1 MSRRPQKPNRRAS
14 SPQASASSPR
24 EFRLPENTTPALP
37 AVEDFAGLDMPA
49 ALLKTLTAQGVTTP
63 FPIQAATLPNSLAG
77 RDLLGRGR
85 TGSGKTLAFGL
96 ALLARTAGL
105 RAEPKAPLALVLV
118 PTRELAQQVTD
129 ALTPYAT
136 AVNLRLATVVGGLSI
151 TKQAGTLRRGAEV
164 VVATPGR
171 LNDLVERGDCV
182 LDQVRITVLDEADQ
196 MTDMGFLPQITKL
209 IQHVRPDG
217 QRMLFSATLDRNI
230 DRLVQRFLTDPV
242 VHSVD
247 PSAGAVTTMEH
258 HVLHVQDETDKKA
271 VTTRI
276 AARDGRVILFL
287 DTKRSA
293 DRLAKRLL
301 AVGVRAA
308 ALHGGR
314 SQPQRN
320 RTLEQFKNGQV
331 TALVATNVAARGI
344 HVDDLDLVVNV
355 DPPTD
360 HKDYLHRGGRTA
372 RAGGSGSVVTL
383 VLPDQKRDVTRLM
396 SDAGIR
402 PRTARITSSDAELT
416 TITGAREPSGVA
428 VTIEVPSR
436 RRRPARRPAP
446 SAAGAPADAA
456 ETAAGQY
463 GDRCGSPYGEPGL
476 DRRAA
481 AGTTASDSTSASG
494 GRGAARRAGSGG
506 ATGGAVGAGGR
517 SADRQSAAGAAT
529 RAASGK
535 VARGSGR
542 RTAAGGATGGA
553 AGTGGRGSGSRGG
566 RRAPPRDALP
576 LNAAG
581 GHLTTVAGRADT
593 CAGSA
598 PVTVAGV
605 GRICRSDVVF
615 GPGTEL
621 LGPPGRPGRVLSR

>member
-1 MSRRPQKPNRRAS
+1 MPRRPQKPNRRAS
-14 SPQASASSPR
+14 SATPPASAPR
-24 EFRLPENTTPALP
+24 EFRLPESTTPALP
-37 AVEDFAGLDMPA
+37 AVEEFAGLDMPA
-49 ALLKTLTAQGVTTP
+49 GLLKTLTAEGVTTP

-77 RDLLGRGR
+77 RDVLGRGR

-105 RAEPKAPLALVLV
+105 RAQPKAPLALVLV

-129 ALTPYAT
+129 SLTPYAT
-136 AVNLRLATVVGGLSI
+136 AVNLRMATVVGGLSI
-151 TKQAGTLRRGAEV
+151 TKQAAQLRRGTEV
-164 VVATPGR
+164 VVASPGR

-182 LDQVRITVLDEADQ
+182 LDDVRITVLDEADQ

-209 IQHVRPDG
+209 IRQVRPDG
-217 QRMLFSATLDRNI
+217 QRLLFSATLDRNI
-230 DRLVQRFLTDPV
+230 DRLVQQFLTDPV

-258 HVLHVQDETDKKA
+258 HVFHVLDETDKKA

-344 HVDDLDLVVNV
+344 HIDDLDLVVNV
-355 DPPTD
+355 DPPAD

-383 VLPDQKRDVTRLM
+383 VLPEQKREVTRLM

-402 PRTARITSSDAELT
+402 PRTARLTSGDVQLS

-428 VTIEVPSR
+428 VTIEVPQ
-436 RRRPARRPAP
+436 PVTPPAP
-446 SAAGAPADAA
+446 
-456 ETAAGQY
+456 
-463 GDRCGSPYGEPGL
+463 
-476 DRRAA
+476 
-481 AGTTASDSTSASG
+481 
-494 GRGAARRAGSGG
+494 RGARRAGAEDG
-506 ATGGAVGAGGR
+506 
-517 SADRQSAAGAAT
+517 T
-529 RAASGK
+529 RPS
-535 VARGSGR
+535 
-542 RTAAGGATGGA
+542 
-553 AGTGGRGSGSRGG
+553 GG
-566 RRAPPRDALP
+566 RRRRGGGAKP
-576 LNAAG
+576 AA
-581 GHLTTVAGRADT
+581 A
-593 CAGSA
+593 
-598 PVTVAGV
+598 
-605 GRICRSDVVF
+605 
-615 GPGTEL
+615 
-621 LGPPGRPGRVLSR
+621 

>member
-1 MSRRPQKPNRRAS
+1 MP
-14 SPQASASSPR
+14 
-24 EFRLPENTTPALP
+24 
-37 AVEDFAGLDMPA
+37 AGL
-49 ALLKTLTAQGVTTP
+49 LNTLTAQGVTAP

-118 PTRELAQQVTD
+118 PTRELAQQVAD

-151 TKQAGTLRRGAEV
+151 TKQAGALRRGAEV
-164 VVATPGR
+164 LVATPGR

-182 LDQVRITVLDEADQ
+182 LDGVRITVLDEADQ

-209 IQHVRPDG
+209 IQQVRPDG

-383 VLPDQKRDVTRLM
+383 VLPDQRRDVTRLM

-402 PRTARITSSDAELT
+402 PRTASVKSNDEELAT
-416 TITGAREPSGVA
+416 LTGAREPSGVA
-428 VTIEVPSR
+428 VTIEVPQPTPPTASRPARKTGTEPGRRSGR
-436 RRRPARRPAP
+436 RRRNSGGTGPVTGAATDPGARNRRAP
-446 SAAGAPADAA
+446 AGA
-456 ETAAGQY
+456 
-463 GDRCGSPYGEPGL
+463 
-476 DRRAA
+476 AA
-481 AGTTASDSTSASG
+481 AGTAAGTSASG
-494 GRGAARRAGSGG
+494 GRGSARRAGSGG
-506 ATGGAVGAGGR
+506 AGAAGRSGSGGA
-517 SADRQSAAGAAT
+517 
-529 RAASGK
+529 K
-535 VARGSGR
+535 
-542 RTAAGGATGGA
+542 GGA
-553 AGTGGRGSGSRGG
+553 AGTGGRGSDRRSATGSASGNSARVPGRRPAPGGATRGSSSTGG
-566 RRAPPRDALP
+566 RGSSG
-576 LNAAG
+576 AG
-581 GHLTTVAGRADT
+581 GRGSDRR
-593 CAGSA
+593 GSA
-598 PVTVAGV
+598 T
-605 GRICRSDVVF
+605 
-615 GPGTEL
+615 
-621 LGPPGRPGRVLSR
+621 

>member
-1 MSRRPQKPNRRAS
+1 MSRRPQKSNRRAS
-14 SPQASASSPR
+14 SPPPSSSSPM
-24 EFRLPENTTPALP
+24 EFRLPESTTPALP

-49 ALLKTLTAQGVTTP
+49 GLLKTLAAQGVTTP

-182 LDQVRITVLDEADQ
+182 LDAVRITVLDEADQ

-209 IQHVRPDG
+209 IQRVRPDG

-258 HVLHVQDETDKKA
+258 HVLHIQDETDKKA

-314 SQPQRN
+314 SQPQRT

-344 HVDDLDLVVNV
+344 HIDDLDLVVNV

-383 VLPDQKRDVTRLM
+383 VLPEQKRDVTRLM

-402 PRTARITSSDAELT
+402 PRAARVRSSDTELT
-416 TITGAREPSGVA
+416 SITGAREPSGVP
-428 VTIEVPSR
+428 VTIEIPQPTAPAASRPNRKAGAEPGARSGR
-436 RRRPARRPAP
+436 RRR
-446 SAAGAPADAA
+446 SGGAAKAA
-456 ETAAGQY
+456 TA
-463 GDRCGSPYGEPGL
+463 
-476 DRRAA
+476 AA
-481 AGTTASDSTSASG
+481 AGTG
-494 GRGAARRAGSGG
+494 ERGPDRRAG
-506 ATGGAVGAGGR
+506 
-517 SADRQSAAGAAT
+517 AGAA
-529 RAASGK
+529 
-535 VARGSGR
+535 
-542 RTAAGGATGGA
+542 AAGGTAATGRRRAPRRTGGGGTTGGA
-553 AGTGGRGSGSRGG
+553 AGTGGRGADRRGG
-566 RRAPPRDALP
+566 RR
-576 LNAAG
+576 
-581 GHLTTVAGRADT
+581 TT
-593 CAGSA
+593 S
-598 PVTVAGV
+598 
-605 GRICRSDVVF
+605 
-615 GPGTEL
+615 
-621 LGPPGRPGRVLSR
+621 

>member
-1 MSRRPQKPNRRAS
+1 MSRRPQKPNRRVP
-14 SPQASASSPR
+14 SPRPSASSPT
-24 EFRLPENTTPALP
+24 EFRMPESTTPALP

-105 RAEPKAPLALVLV
+105 RAQPTAPLALVLV

-151 TKQAGTLRRGAEV
+151 TRQAATLRRGAEV

-182 LDQVRITVLDEADQ
+182 LDDVRITVLDEADQ
-196 MTDMGFLPQITKL
+196 MTDMGFLPQITRL
-209 IQHVRPDG
+209 LQHVRADG
-217 QRMLFSATLDRNI
+217 QRLLFSATLDRNI

-258 HVLHVQDETDKKA
+258 HVLHVADETDKKA

-344 HVDDLDLVVNV
+344 HIDDLDLVVNV

-360 HKDYLHRGGRTA
+360 HKDYVHRGGRTA

-383 VLPDQKRDVTRLM
+383 VLPDQKRDITRLM

-402 PRTARITSSDAELT
+402 PRTARITSTDTELAT
-416 TITGAREPSGVA
+416 LTGAREPSGVA
-428 VTIEVPSR
+428 VTLDIPQPTPPARSRTDQKATATPGRRPSR
-436 RRRPARRPAP
+436 RRNGNGNGNGATTGTATGTAPATARPARRGTTPRTGASGTPATGNTPANGGRATTRRTKNGTTSPTGTTGTTGGRTP
-446 SAAGAPADAA
+446 SRTP
-456 ETAAGQY
+456 
-463 GDRCGSPYGEPGL
+463 
-476 DRRAA
+476 A
-481 AGTTASDSTSASG
+481 AGTAN
-494 GRGAARRAGSGG
+494 GAAN
-506 ATGGAVGAGGR
+506 
-517 SADRQSAAGAAT
+517 
-529 RAASGK
+529 
-535 VARGSGR
+535 GSGR
-542 RTAAGGATGGA
+542 SRTTRTTGRRPAAG
-553 AGTGGRGSGSRGG
+553 
-566 RRAPPRDALP
+566 
-576 LNAAG
+576 
-581 GHLTTVAGRADT
+581 
-593 CAGSA
+593 
-598 PVTVAGV
+598 
-605 GRICRSDVVF
+605 
-615 GPGTEL
+615 
-621 LGPPGRPGRVLSR
+621 

>member
-1 MSRRPQKPNRRAS
+1 MSRRPQKPNRRTS
-14 SPQASASSPR
+14 SSTSSAVSPPSGASAR
-24 EFRLPENTTPALP
+24 EFRLPENTTPGLP
-37 AVEDFAGLDMPA
+37 AVEDFAALDMPA

-105 RAEPKAPLALVLV
+105 RAQPKAPLALVLV

-136 AVNLRLATVVGGLSI
+136 AVNLRVATVVGGLSI
-151 TKQAGTLRRGAEV
+151 TKQAATLRRGAEV
-164 VVATPGR
+164 VVASPGR
-171 LNDLVERGDCV
+171 LNDLVERGDCT
-182 LDQVRITVLDEADQ
+182 LGDVRITVLDEADQ

-209 IQHVRPDG
+209 IQQVRPDG
-217 QRMLFSATLDRNI
+217 QRLLFSATLDRNI

-320 RTLEQFKNGQV
+320 RTLEQFRNGHV

-344 HVDDLDLVVNV
+344 HIDDLDLVVNV

-360 HKDYLHRGGRTA
+360 HKDYVHRGGRTA

-383 VLPDQKRDVTRLM
+383 VLPEQKRDVTRLM

-402 PRTARITSSDAELT
+402 PRTARIASGDAELT
-416 TITGAREPSGVA
+416 TLTGAREPSGVP
-428 VTIEVPSR
+428 VVIEIPQPSASRPDQKTDPKPGRRSAR
-436 RRRPARRPAP
+436 RRRSAGTGTATGTATGGRAGTPAADGRSARRKGTAGATGD
-446 SAAGAPADAA
+446 AAGAGGRG
-456 ETAAGQY
+456 AAGTS
-463 GDRCGSPYGEPGL
+463 GRGSVGAGNSRGAERRAASGGSAGGAAGRGS

-481 AGTTASDSTSASG
+481 AGTT
-494 GRGAARRAGSGG
+494 
-506 ATGGAVGAGGR
+506 TG
-517 SADRQSAAGAAT
+517 T
-529 RAASGK
+529 ASGK
-535 VARGSGR
+535 DDRGSRR
-542 RTAAGGATGGA
+542 RTPSGGA
-553 AGTGGRGSGSRGG
+553 AGTSGHGSGSRGG
-566 RRAPPRDALP
+566 RR
-576 LNAAG
+576 
-581 GHLTTVAGRADT
+581 TTAT
-593 CAGSA
+593 
-598 PVTVAGV
+598 
-605 GRICRSDVVF
+605 
-615 GPGTEL
+615 
-621 LGPPGRPGRVLSR
+621 

>member
-1 MSRRPQKPNRRAS
+1 MSRRPQTPNRRTS
-14 SPQASASSPR
+14 SARSAPSAPPSGSAPR
-24 EFRLPENTTPALP
+24 EFRLPQSTTPALP
-37 AVEDFAGLDMPA
+37 AVDDFAALDMPA

-96 ALLARTAGL
+96 AVLARTAGL
-105 RAEPKAPLALVLV
+105 RAEPRAPLALVLV

-151 TKQAGTLRRGAEV
+151 TKQAATLRRGAEV
-164 VVATPGR
+164 VVASPGR

-182 LDQVRITVLDEADQ
+182 LGDVRITVLDEADQ

-209 IQHVRPDG
+209 IEKVRPDG
-217 QRMLFSATLDRNI
+217 QRLLFSATLDRNI
-230 DRLVQRFLTDPV
+230 DRLVQRFLSDPV

-344 HVDDLDLVVNV
+344 HIDDLDLVVNV

-360 HKDYLHRGGRTA
+360 HKDYVHRGGRTA

-402 PRTARITSSDAELT
+402 PRSARVTSSDTELA
-416 TITGAREPSGVA
+416 TITGAREPSGVP
-428 VTIEVPSR
+428 VVIELPQPAPTAAPRADRKTDTKPGSGRRSR
-436 RRRPARRPAP
+436 RRGGGGRSEAAPGTGGRDSGLRSATAGASAGTPAP
-446 SAAGAPADAA
+446 
-456 ETAAGQY
+456 
-463 GDRCGSPYGEPGL
+463 
-476 DRRAA
+476 
-481 AGTTASDSTSASG
+481 G
-494 GRGAARRAGSGG
+494 GRGAARRKGT
-506 ATGGAVGAGGR
+506 TG
-517 SADRQSAAGAAT
+517 AAGA
-529 RAASGK
+529 
-535 VARGSGR
+535 
-542 RTAAGGATGGA
+542 
-553 AGTGGRGSGSRGG
+553 
-566 RRAPPRDALP
+566 
-576 LNAAG
+576 
-581 GHLTTVAGRADT
+581 TT
-593 CAGSA
+593 
-598 PVTVAGV
+598 
-605 GRICRSDVVF
+605 
-615 GPGTEL
+615 
-621 LGPPGRPGRVLSR
+621 